1 MILAL
6 ALAMSLGAW
15 AQQEV
20 LLTTVTAT
28 GETSY
33 SQSPDGIV
41 TVTLNIGYYDDYQY
55 GWLGGTVTVEA
66 PQGYTITRCVFR
78 QQNTASIEDDL
89 APFTATLSGYSTDNV
104 SVETSNGH
112 VNGDADHMIG
122 ITSIE
127 VYGYAADPSPTVTH
141 NADGSWTF
149 TMPDYDAALN
159 VTYYLQPALA
169 WTLGGSAIPNDT
181 TITAYYGFHQETMQ
195 KISFSMGND
204 FLTYITGLSSAEQTA
219 LFSLLVDSSSNP
231 AVVAIGLQGP
241 EVVGP
246 GECDIY
252 SIFRGNDDFLADT
265 AAFHLTILDPDTLT
279 LAANGNG
286 TVSPLLGG
294 GSATQFHTPANWF
307 GQDLEYPTTE
317 DLPGFLA
324 TTQAEAEALAT
335 GVSDNMAIVIYDRH
349 SDGRWYYISRD
360 NDSYSPHLTNLA
372 KHAFYSFEEGGFAIY
387 YTTATGG
394 TDIVATDVEGQYLV
408 IPGATVQVV
417 AEAQDGNH
425 VSAWSDNRQPQHYT
439 SDTNT
444 ITVNE
449 TMTLTATFAQNPLL
463 TLATDGQGSVELDG
477 VTYDTE
483 EQSESFTTNQ
493 SLYTYTGQN
502 FTITCTHVGDGD
514 GIQIAYNQPITITST
529 NGQNIT
535 RVEFHMTYGHD
546 VISTI
551 SSTPGTVVGD
561 GSGTEGN
568 CSITDINATS
578 VSFSSS
584 HSGYVQI
591 NQITVYSASIVPV
604 PPDGVTAGTT
614 ANTYRVLPGTEV
626 NVTATPAEG
635 SYLAQWSDGTQ
646 TEPVEGDARLGGSHP
661 YTMPATQATLTATF
675 NQIPVLTLASN
686 NSEWGTVEMEGAGS
700 GSSNGYTIK
709 FSANGNTIV
718 KENVTLPKTYQCE
731 YGSPSEFDNI
741 IRELYGW
748 TGVHGNENA
757 IPTVTGT
764 DAITPGTESSRNY
777 PKFTINSAFQGT
789 ATVTIGYTNSSW
801 VSDNWPIEISFVP
814 ALPAGVLAT
823 TEEGVYNILP
833 GTEVKVIATPDP
845 AHYFVNWD
853 EETALNSNT
862 AVEKTLTMGTA
873 AVELTA
879 NFAAKPTLTLA
890 QNENWGTVSVNGPVV
905 WNNQVWGSW
914 DYFNATFPQT
924 IGDITINKYNFYCY
938 YSYGKLYLDRS
949 VDNNSFVT
957 FTSAGDNFTRIE
969 MTYTGGSNLEP
980 ANEWTC
986 ANGVAVWEGNAQS
999 VTITNATDFSIT
1011 QIKFIRGSGIEQL
1024 TNNTYR
1030 VDYGTTVTVQAD
1042 ATDLHHVANWVNE
1055 DSVAYPAADITY
1067 SAYFV
1072 TTPENLFPAKSALTF
1087 TLTADTTA
1095 RALFG
1100 INSYD
1105 VFATVATDN
1114 REEIGT
1120 GLPMGTVGASYVA
1133 QDGTPDQSV
1142 SPAANIS
1149 YTAQGGSPS
1158 TLTATANYGYVF
1170 SGWQVGT
1177 ETYNTAT
1184 LTLTESAT
1192 VTALFVPDTFT
1203 VSATPSIAGSATL
1216 SGTGR
1221 VAYRESTTLA
1231 ATPETGYHF
1240 TEWTDAAATAL
1251 GTEATLTVQALGDS
1265 SLVAVMDTNEYNVTY
1280 TVQTDDR
1287 DEIGTGLPMGTVVL
1301 AGRHMHFLNDVL
1313 EATAAYGYVFEGW
1326 YSNNELVSTA
1336 NPYTFSPVSD
1346 SAFEARFVPDTF
1358 TVSATP
1364 SIAGS
1369 ATLSGT
1375 GRVAYR
1381 ESTTLAATPETGYHF
1396 TEWQNLAGTQLGTEA
1411 TLTVQAL
1418 GDSSLVA
1425 VMDTNEYN
1433 VTYTVQTD
1441 ERTTIGT
1448 HLPMGSVV
1456 FEGRHMHFLYDT
1468 LTIEADYGYVFTGW
1482 YANDELVSI
1491 DNPFVFSPMSDTLYE
1506 ARFVPDT
1513 FTVSLTMNDEH
1524 AGDVL
1529 PHGQLPAGVTV
1540 GPNVTYRVPYL
1551 VPMTFY
1557 GAAMEHNH
1565 IVNWIN
1571 ENDAEYVD
1579 GVTYSDY
1586 LVCDTFPTTS
1596 LLTLAVTGDTTV
1608 KINFLIDYYYVTV
1621 GLDEEST
1628 GRGTVTGSGYYDHG
1642 DTVTAMASPAEGY
1655 HFDGWDNGV
1664 EISPYAFAAVQ
1675 DSTILV
1681 HFDTNVYSLTVVAE
1695 TDTNTGLPMGSTIG
1709 SGLAKHFLYY
1719 DIEAVAEE
1727 GYHFVM
1733 WTDSVTDNPRTVT
1746 LTENTTFTA
1755 HFEMDPIVD
1764 VVINGVSADET
1775 MGTVSGSD
1783 TVDYGEEVILTATAN
1798 EHYHF
1803 VQWNDG
1809 NSDNP
1814 RTVVAAHDSTLTAYF
1829 AVNQYAVVG
1838 VSADETM
1845 GTVSGSDTAD
1855 YQSVVVL
1862 TATAGDCYHFESWS
1876 DGETANPRSIV
1887 AEADTTVSALFAANV
1902 YSMNDTVTV
1911 CDSYEWNGTVY
1922 TQSGTYTHD
1931 GTTAAG
1937 CDMLETLYLT
1947 VNASTT
1953 GIETVT
1959 ACDSYEWH
1967 DSVYTASTDEST
1979 YQTTNAAGCD
1989 STVTLHLTV
1998 NAATASEESETA
2010 CNYYTWHG
2018 ETYTVSGDYIYTTQN
2033 AAGCDSTVTLHL
2045 TVNYGNLISIDST
2058 VCDSIVWRGNVYT
2071 ESGVYDFDLPS
2082 ESGCFSIET
2091 LNLTVNYSS
2100 SAVETIFACDSY
2112 TWNGLQFDA
2121 DNHTATYLTVN
2132 AAGCDSTVTL
2142 DLTVHYSNSGSDYIT
2157 ACDSV
2162 EWHGTVYTASVDD
2175 VFYHGQNVAGCDST
2189 VVLVLTINH
2198 SVSDTVEV
2206 TAEESYEWNGEV
2218 YSQSGTYTYSGTT
2231 EAGCDS
2237 TVTLLLTITYQPQ
2250 PVYYTVTLVSADTT
2264 MGSVLPAEAMSVEE
2278 GSQFSAT
2285 AIALYGRHFVAWERD
2300 GQVVSTDNPYSF
2312 EVTEDVELT
2321 ATFAYNPVTVIL
2333 SVNNAN
2339 WGSTDPA
2346 PGTYTYEV
2354 GEQATVTATPAEGFH
2369 MMGWTINGT
2378 VIETDETTYTVE
2390 ATPEMAGMTFS
2401 VVAMFVRDIAIDDV
2415 EDGNIAVYASEG
2427 KIVVSG
2433 AEHRDVY
2440 VYDVTGRCVSRQA
2453 DAAET
2458 VVFPVAQTGVYM
2470 VKIGNL
2476 PARKVA
2482 LVR

>member
-1 MILAL
+1 MKTFTKHILLLAL
-6 ALAMSLGAW
+6 TMAFALPSNAMQIFVKTLTEKTITLDVEPSDNILNVKAKVQDKEGLLPQYQILIFAGAVLDDDRTLADYNIQKESTLHLVYHQPMRDANDNW
-15 AQQEV
+15 FFEMPGANKLVKAV
-20 LLTTVTAT
+20 LL
-28 GETSY
+28 
-33 SQSPDGIV
+33 D
-41 TVTLNIGYYDDYQY
+41 
-55 GWLGGTVTVEA
+55 
-66 PQGYTITRCVFR
+66 
-78 QQNTASIEDDL
+78 SI
-89 APFTATLSGYSTDNV
+89 
-104 SVETSNGH
+104 
-112 VNGDADHMIG
+112 
-122 ITSIE
+122 
-127 VYGYAADPSPTVTH
+127 
-141 NADGSWTF
+141 
-149 TMPDYDAALN
+149 
-159 VTYYLQPALA
+159 
-169 WTLGGSAIPNDT
+169 
-181 TITAYYGFHQETMQ
+181 
-195 KISFSMGND
+195 
-204 FLTYITGLSSAEQTA
+204 
-219 LFSLLVDSSSNP
+219 
-231 AVVAIGLQGP
+231 
-241 EVVGP
+241 VVGP
-246 GECDIY
+246 HVSVD
-252 SIFRGNDDFLADT
+252 LAIEGKYANGTDTVYYYDTNSHSSLILT
-265 AAFHLTILDPDTLT
+265 AAANDGQGRNFGYWADLDPTDSSYSCYYRYIGPGSLTCGDTFRAVYLDNHTLT
-279 LAANGNG
+279 LNVPQGG
-286 TVSPLLGG
+286 TLELAGVTEETVYTIYFDHEGTDEGDKSITVPASRMPYDTIFSYNDKITFASAYDQQG
-294 GSATQFHTPANWF
+294 GSVSMVAHGAHTVIVRISGAF
-307 GQDLEYPTTE
+307 DYGGYYECDLEGGA
-317 DLPGFLA
+317 DDDW
-324 TTQAEAEALAT
+324 
-335 GVSDNMAIVIYDRH
+335 S
-349 SDGRWYYISRD
+349 IS
-360 NDSYSPHLTNLA
+360 
-372 KHAFYSFEEGGFAIY
+372 
-387 YTTATGG
+387 
-394 TDIVATDVEGQYLV
+394 
-408 IPGATVQVV
+408 
-417 AEAQDGNH
+417 
-425 VSAWSDNRQPQHYT
+425 
-439 SDTNT
+439 
-444 ITVNE
+444 
-449 TMTLTATFAQNPLL
+449 
-463 TLATDGQGSVELDG
+463 
-477 VTYDTE
+477 
-483 EQSESFTTNQ
+483 
-493 SLYTYTGQN
+493 
-502 FTITCTHVGDGD
+502 C
-514 GIQIAYNQPITITST
+514 
-529 NGQNIT
+529 
-535 RVEFHMTYGHD
+535 
-546 VISTI
+546 
-551 SSTPGTVVGD
+551 
-561 GSGTEGN
+561 
-568 CSITDINATS
+568 
-578 VSFSSS
+578 
-584 HSGYVQI
+584 
-591 NQITVYSASIVPV
+591 
-604 PPDGVTAGTT
+604 TAGTGPVPT
-614 ANTYRVLPGTEV
+614 YGISKTGDNTYSVMEGLTV
-626 NVTATPAEG
+626 NVTATPDSAHYLSAIDGHDTVGNHATGYTFQMPDSNYTLAATFAAKPVLTLEANNGQWGTVSILMGSESDGNDLLGTFTGNSTTIDGIATLNPNGAEYDEQTGWGIYPNNTDMTVTIAEG
-635 SYLAQWSDGTQ
+635 VNVTKVKFIGDQGGYYEDTEAPYQVTLYQGYAGFTNAPNEDVASIEVYGVPAAGKSNVTASATPNTYYIDYNTDVTVVATPDSAHYLVNFDNDEALNSNVAVEKTYTNLTADTTTVTATFQAK
-646 TEPVEGDARLGGSHP
+646 PVL
-661 YTMPATQATLTATF
+661 TLTANDGGTLTLDGVTPGATTYDITIEGNTVTNVTF
-675 NQIPVLTLASN
+675 PYQTTVSLHNDLMQVSGANPVSINSFEYYGSADATITISEPFDGSRTISYYYDEIGVPKPGSKTITCTANQSDAVYPAGVASANATLDTFVVDYGADVTVIATPDSIHYLATLGDVTLNSNTAVDSTITLTANRELEATFAPKPVLTLAS
-686 NSEWGTVEMEGAGS
+686 SDTSWGKVEMEGAGS

-764 DAITPGTESSRNY
+764 DAITPGTALSSNY

-814 ALPAGVLAT
+814 ALPAGVA
-823 TEEGVYNILP
+823 
-833 GTEVKVIATPDP
+833 
-845 AHYFVNWD
+845 
-853 EETALNSNT
+853 
-862 AVEKTLTMGTA
+862 
-873 AVELTA
+873 
-879 NFAAKPTLTLA
+879 
-890 QNENWGTVSVNGPVV
+890 
-905 WNNQVWGSW
+905 
-914 DYFNATFPQT
+914 
-924 IGDITINKYNFYCY
+924 
-938 YSYGKLYLDRS
+938 
-949 VDNNSFVT
+949 
-957 FTSAGDNFTRIE
+957 
-969 MTYTGGSNLEP
+969 
-980 ANEWTC
+980 
-986 ANGVAVWEGNAQS
+986 
-999 VTITNATDFSIT
+999 
-1011 QIKFIRGSGIEQL
+1011 QL
-1024 TNNTYR
+1024 TDTTYR
-1030 VDYGTTVTVQAD
+1030 VDYGTEVTVQAD
-1042 ATDLHHVANWVNE
+1042 ATELHHVQGWQDGNGTALTG
-1055 DSVAYPAADITY
+1055 ATY
-1067 SAYFV
+1067 SDYFV

-1105 VFATVATDN
+1105 VTATVATDN

-1240 TEWTDAAATAL
+1240 TGWTDAAATAL
-1251 GTEATLTVQALGDS
+1251 GTEATLTVQVMGDTN
-1265 SLVAVMDTNEYNVTY
+1265 LVAVMDTNEYNVTY

-1287 DEIGTGLPMGTVVL
+1287 EVIGTGLAMGTVVL
-1301 AGRHMHFLNDVL
+1301 AGRHMHFLNDSLSVVP
-1313 EATAAYGYVFEGW
+1313 AYGFRFTGW
-1326 YSNNELVSTA
+1326 YVEDALVSEQDTFI
-1336 NPYTFSPVSD
+1336 FSPEND
-1346 SAFEARFVPDTF
+1346 TAFVARFVPDTF

-1396 TEWQNLAGTQLGTEA
+1396 TGWTDAAATALGTEA
-1411 TLTVQAL
+1411 TLTVQVM
-1418 GDSSLVA
+1418 GDTNLVA

-1441 ERTTIGT
+1441 DREVIGT
-1448 HLPMGSVV
+1448 GLAMGTVV
-1456 FEGRHMHFLYDT
+1456 LAGRHMHFLNDS
-1468 LTIEADYGYVFTGW
+1468 LSVVPAYGFRFTGW
-1482 YANDELVSI
+1482 YVEDALVSEQDTFI
-1491 DNPFVFSPMSDTLYE
+1491 FSPENDTAFV

-1529 PHGQLPAGVTV
+1529 PHGQLPAGVTA

-1557 GAAMEHNH
+1557 GAALEHNH

-1579 GVTYSDY
+1579 GVTYSDHI
-1586 LVCDTFPTTS
+1586 VCDTFPTTS

-1608 KINFLIDYYYVTV
+1608 KINFLVDYYYVTV

-1628 GRGTVTGSGYYDHG
+1628 GRGTATGSGYYDHG
-1642 DTVTAMASPAEGY
+1642 DSVTITALPAEGY

-1664 EISPYAFAAVQ
+1664 EISPYAFVAVQ

-1709 SGLAKHFLYY
+1709 SGLVKHFLYY
-1719 DIEAVAEE
+1719 DIEAVPEE

-1775 MGTVSGSD
+1775 MGTVSGSN

-1845 GTVSGSDTAD
+1845 GSVSGSDTVD
-1855 YQSVVVL
+1855 YQSVVTL

-2142 DLTVHYSNSGSDYIT
+2142 DLTVHYSNEGTDNVT
-2157 ACDSV
+2157 ACDSF

-2189 VVLVLTINH
+2189 VVLVLTINR
-2198 SVSDTVEV
+2198 SVSDTVEM
-2206 TAEESYEWNGEV
+2206 TAEDSYEWNGEV
-2218 YSQSGTYTYSGTT
+2218 YTQSGTYTYSGTT

-2237 TVTLLLTITYQPQ
+2237 TVTLLLTITHQPQ

-2264 MGSVLPAEAMSVEE
+2264 MGSVLPEEAVSVEE
-2278 GSQFSAT
+2278 GSMFTAT
-2285 AIALYGRHFVAWERD
+2285 ALAIFGRHFVAWERD

-2321 ATFAYNPVTVIL
+2321 ATFGYEPVTVML

-2354 GEQATVTATPAEGFH
+2354 GEQATVTATPNEGFH
-2369 MMGWTINGT
+2369 MLGWTINGN

-2476 PARKVA
+2476 PTRKVA